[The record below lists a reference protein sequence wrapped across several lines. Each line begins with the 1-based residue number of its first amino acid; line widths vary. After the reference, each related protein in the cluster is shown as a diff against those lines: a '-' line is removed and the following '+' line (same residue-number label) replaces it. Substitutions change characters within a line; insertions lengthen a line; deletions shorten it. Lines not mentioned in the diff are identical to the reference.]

1 MRYDKRQSATATDP
15 VASLV
20 VTVEEAAQVLRIG
33 RTLAYELARRY
44 QASAGTDGLPTV
56 RVGSCLRV
64 PRWALLQLAEHGRVV
79 NLLSATVA
87 ELEAEPAPS
96 SNTAGERRR
105 RAAVSVP
112 RVAAQQLSLLPPA

>member
-1 MRYDKRQSATATDP
+1 MRYRTRQSTTAAGP
-15 VASLV
+15 AASLV
-20 VTVEEAAQVLRIG
+20 VTVEESAQVLRIG

-64 PRWALLQLAEHGRVV
+64 PRWALVELAEHGRVV
-79 NLLSATVA
+79 NRLSATVA

-96 SNTAGERRR
+96 STTAGEHRRP
-105 RAAVSVP
+105 ASVSVP
-112 RVAAQQLSLLPPA
+112 RVAGQQLSLLPPA